1 MKRLMVI
8 VLFFMAGRAG
18 AQRYPFFNLGIEQGL
33 IQSQATSLAQDAEG
47 HLWIGTL
54 GGLSRYDGQSFSSYT
69 VRDGLPENPINDL
82 EIDKTGMLWIG
93 TSHGLTAYDGH
104 HFHFH
109 PVRQDINNTGAG
121 VNSLSCT
128 MDGSV
133 WFISDGKAYHLKDNV
148 ITQIQ
153 IPEKDKRVTA
163 LWATANGDLWMG
175 LNSDDKIYHFY
186 DGRWMSL
193 ALPREVLSRMPFIHR
208 FFQDRNGTIW
218 LLSSDGLYVV
228 QGDHIVMPDL
238 SHIHSGRA
246 LISPGMPPITSM
258 TQLPD
263 GSYWLTTNMGGALH
277 FTDTTIVR
285 YSKHSGLADNTIND
299 LLTDKEGN
307 LWLASDGLGL
317 FRFSGAP
324 FISLDESL
332 GLPSAQIMSLALDN
346 SGGLFLGTYD
356 AGLYRYRNNKVTY
369 LPLPADIKPAII
381 SLAIVGGDVWIGTR
395 GYGLFRYHNGSYRN
409 YSMYNSQLP
418 SNFVASMHQDTTG
431 KLWIGFVNGA
441 VIFDKEKFTLLPRRL
456 SVDDFKEIGKDS
468 MLLATAEGNMLYT
481 AGKEIHFL
489 TGRAPDSAVPECYA
503 LRGTELWIGTSDNGV
518 ICYDLRTKNTSVIN
532 GSNGLRSD
540 FVYNLVVDREGNIWA
555 GTGFGIHRISGS
567 NGSFSVTHF
576 GQSQGVTGMESN
588 HNAVEMAPD
597 GSIWFGTTNGAL
609 HYEPHG
615 HVAAAQPVSIILQS
629 VRLYGESITDTSYF
643 KKTSAFY
650 SVPLGL
656 RLPYQKNNL
665 SFTFRAVSLSGQ
677 DRVLY
682 RYRIEGLDDGW
693 TDWGPTSTV
702 NYPALPPGKYVFR
715 VQCTTDGLH
724 PVRELGYPFEI
735 VTPFHK
741 TVWFRWTIIALCIL
755 LGVSLQYAANR
766 RKHNRREQL
775 EQLRRE
781 EQSKV
786 RQRTAEDFHDEVG
799 NKLTRINVLTNV
811 LRRKLEPDAAESHRI
826 LEQIQD
832 NAGQLYSGT
841 RDILWSLKPS
851 SDNLYEILHRIR
863 DFGGDLF
870 GDTDIQFQFE
880 GTDEIWK
887 NFRLPMDQS
896 RNLIMIFKE
905 GMNNVLKHSEATKVI
920 LKAKLDQDVLSMT
933 LSDDG
938 QGFDPDH
945 VKKGHGIDNM
955 MVRAGRIG
963 GTLTVDSVCGQGTKT
978 ELMFKIPSIRGAS
991 VSIKK

>member
-1 MKRLMVI
+1 MRYLVTI
-8 VLFFMAGRAG
+8 VLFFTAVNAS

-33 IQSQATSLAQDAEG
+33 IQSQATSLAQDRQG

-69 VRDGLPENPINDL
+69 VRDGLPENPVNDL
-82 EIDKTGMLWIG
+82 EIAPDGKLWIG
-93 TSHGLTAYDGH
+93 TSHGITSYDGNQ
-104 HFHFH
+104 FHFIA
-109 PVRQDINNTGAG
+109 VRRDVNNIGGG
-121 VNSLSCT
+121 VTSISCSI
-128 MDGSV
+128 DGKI
-133 WFISDGKAYHLKDNV
+133 WFISDGKPYYLNDNKV
-148 ITQIQ
+148 TQID
-153 IPEKDKRVTA
+153 IPEKGKRVTA
-163 LWATANGDLWMG
+163 LWATGAGEVWMG
-175 LNSDDKIYHFY
+175 LSPDDKVYHFY
-186 DGRWMSL
+186 EGKWMTLSM
-193 ALPREVLSRMPFIHR
+193 PSEVLRTRPFIHR
-208 FFQDRNGTIW
+208 FYRDRNGTIW
-218 LLSSDGLYVV
+218 LLSGSGLYVV
-228 QGDHIVMPDL
+228 QGDHIVQPDL
-238 SHIHSGRA
+238 SHIITGRG
-246 LISPGMPPITSM
+246 LISTGMPPITSM
-258 TQLPD
+258 AQLPD
-263 GSYWLTTNMGGALH
+263 GSYWLATNQGGALH
-277 FTDTTIVR
+277 LTDTTIVR

-324 FISLDESL
+324 FVSLDESL
-332 GLPSAQIMSLALDN
+332 GLPSAQIMSLAQDK

-356 AGLYRYRNNKVTY
+356 AGLYRYHNEEVSY
-369 LPLPADIKPAII
+369 LPLPGDIKPAII
-381 SLAIVGGDVWIGTR
+381 SIAIMGDDVWIGTR
-395 GYGLFRYHNGSYRN
+395 GYGLFRYRNGSYRN
-409 YSMYNSQLP
+409 YSVVNSPLP
-418 SNFVASMHQDTTG
+418 SNFVASMHRDTLG

-441 VIFDKEKFTLLPRRL
+441 VIFESEKFTPLPKRL

-468 MLLATAEGNMLYT
+468 MLLATASGNMLYT
-481 AGKEIHFL
+481 GGKEIHYI

-503 LRGTELWIGTSDNGV
+503 LRGSELWIGTSDNGV
-518 ICYDLRTKNTSVIN
+518 ICYNLLTKKTWVIN

-540 FVYNLVVDREGNIWA
+540 FVYNLTTDREGNIWA

-567 NGSFSVTHF
+567 EGKFTVTHF

-588 HNAVEMAPD
+588 HNAVELAPD

-609 HYEPHG
+609 HYQPQG
-615 HVAAAQPVSIILQS
+615 HIATAQPVSIVIQS
-629 VRLYGESITDTSYF
+629 VRLYGENISDTSYY
-643 KKTSAFY
+643 KNTSAFY
-650 SVPLGL
+650 GVPLDL

-677 DRVLY
+677 DRILY
-682 RYRIEGLDDGW
+682 RYRIEGLDDDW
-693 TDWGPTSTV
+693 TDWGPTSMV

-715 VQCTTDGLH
+715 VQCTVDGVH
-724 PVRELGYPFEI
+724 PVRELGYSFEI
-735 VTPFHK
+735 ITPFHK
-741 TVWFRWTIIALCIL
+741 TSWFRWTIIALCIL

-775 EQLRRE
+775 EELRRE

-811 LRRKLEPDAAESHRI
+811 LKRKLQPEAAESHRI

-870 GDTDIQFQFE
+870 GDTDIQFRFD
-880 GTDEIWK
+880 GTDEAWK
-887 NFRLPMDQS
+887 NYRLPMDQS

-905 GMNNVLKHSEATKVI
+905 GLNNILRHSEATKVT
-920 LKAKLDQDVLSMT
+920 LQVKLQQDSLTMT
-933 LSDDG
+933 LFDNG
-938 QGFDPDH
+938 KGFDFEH
-945 VKKGHGIDNM
+945 VKRGHGIDNM
-955 MVRAGRIG
+955 MIRAGRIG
-963 GTLTVDSVCGQGTKT
+963 GTLTVDSVCGQGTRT
-978 ELMFKIPSIRGAS
+978 ELIFKITSIRGALG
-991 VSIKK
+991 VAKK